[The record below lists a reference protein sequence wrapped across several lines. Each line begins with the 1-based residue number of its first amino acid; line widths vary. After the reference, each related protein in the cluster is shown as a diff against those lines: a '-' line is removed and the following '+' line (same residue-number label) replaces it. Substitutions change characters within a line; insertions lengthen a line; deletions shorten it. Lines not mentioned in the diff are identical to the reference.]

1 MLIGIIYI
9 VKEDMTFRRSK
20 LMGMALKA
28 HVLEPLAT
36 QYTETSRK
44 KASL

>member
-9 VKEDMTFRRSK
+9 VKEDMTFQRSQ

-28 HVLEPLAT
+28 HVLN
-36 QYTETSRK
+36 
-44 KASL
+44 